1 VIRLSRLSDYGIV
14 LMAQLAGRA
23 GSAPSNAREV
33 AAEVH
38 LPLPVVSKVLKAL
51 ARCGL
56 LVSHRGA
63 KGGYSLARPP
73 EEITAAEMIAAL
85 EGPIGLTE
93 CVAHPGQCVQEASCH
108 VREPWQRIN
117 SVVRRALSDVTL
129 ADLVTHAPPS
139 GDTFSIQPLGSG
151 PRHARAPSTDGR
163 HR

>member
-1 VIRLSRLSDYGIV
+1 MIRLSRLSDYGIV

-23 GSAPSNAREV
+23 GSVPSNAREV

-51 ARCGL
+51 ARRGL

-117 SVVRRALSDVTL
+117 SVVRRALTEVTL
-129 ADLVTHAPPS
+129 ADLVTHAPQA
-139 GDTFSIQPLGSG
+139 GDTLSIHPLGSG
-151 PRHARAPSTDGR
+151 PRHAQAPLTDAR